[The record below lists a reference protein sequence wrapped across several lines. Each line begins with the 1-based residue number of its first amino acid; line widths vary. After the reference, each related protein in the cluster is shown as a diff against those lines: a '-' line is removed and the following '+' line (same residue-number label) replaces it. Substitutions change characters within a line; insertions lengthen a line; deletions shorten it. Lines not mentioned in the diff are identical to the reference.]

1 MLVSHVSD
9 VWLLRI
15 SCDNLTASHLQDPLC
30 FEVQNYCL
38 NSGKLLFAFRAL
50 TLLVGRQEVHLAC
63 KNWVLVWLYL
73 EQGADSLHMVQ
84 LMLLPSQNPIISCL
98 IEIQTGF
105 TFLVLAITQVVL
117 EERPLNWCSTSSS
130 MACIK
135 YSPSTYLITIDCYCF
150 SHQF

>member
-30 FEVQNYCL
+30 FEVQNYCF

-63 KNWVLVWLYL
+63 KNCVIGCWCGYIW
-73 EQGADSLHMVQ
+73 SKVQ
-84 LMLLPSQNPIISCL
+84 ILCI
-98 IEIQTGF
+98 
-105 TFLVLAITQVVL
+105 
-117 EERPLNWCSTSSS
+117 WSS
-130 MACIK
+130 
-135 YSPSTYLITIDCYCF
+135 
-150 SHQF
+150 